1 MIKVI
6 LNNDDTFKN
15 IIISAFRYAI
25 GRHTYILDE
34 TLEFIE
40 EHSQVIDERVK
51 YVMLRDID
59 NRLSEWD
66 AGCWEFDKER
76 IIEFQKWLLELEVK

>member
-1 MIKVI
+1 MI
-6 LNNDDTFKN
+6 LENNSEFKN

-40 EHSQVIDERVK
+40 EHPQIINERVK
-51 YVMLRDID
+51 CVMLRDID

-66 AGCWEFDKER
+66 GLWEMDKER

>member
-1 MIKVI
+1 MLKMMIE
-6 LNNDDTFKN
+6 NNDEFKN

-40 EHSQVIDERVK
+40 EHPQIINERVK

-66 AGCWEFDKER
+66 GLWEMDKER

>member
-1 MIKVI
+1 MSKMI
-6 LNNDDTFKN
+6 LNNNSEFKN

-40 EHSQVIDERVK
+40 EHPKVIDERVK
-51 YVMLRDID
+51 YVMLREID

-66 AGCWEFDKER
+66 DHWEMDKER

>member
-1 MIKVI
+1 MLKMI
-6 LNNDDTFKN
+6 LNNDDAFKN

-66 AGCWEFDKER
+66 NHWEMDKER

>member
-1 MIKVI
+1 MLKMI

-66 AGCWEFDKER
+66 NHWELDKER
-76 IIEFQKWLLELEVK
+76 IIDFQKWLLELEVK

>member
-1 MIKVI
+1 MPKMIVD
-6 LNNDDTFKN
+6 NNSEFKN

-40 EHSQVIDERVK
+40 EHPKVIDERVK
-51 YVMLRDID
+51 YVMLREID

-66 AGCWEFDKER
+66 GLWEMDKER

>member
-1 MIKVI
+1 MLKII
-6 LNNDDTFKN
+6 LDNDDTFKN

-40 EHSQVIDERVK
+40 EHPTLIDERVK

-66 AGCWEFDKER
+66 NHWEFDKER
-76 IIEFQKWLLELEVK
+76 MIEFQKWLLELEVK

>member
-1 MIKVI
+1 MSKMI
-6 LNNDDTFKN
+6 LNNNSEFKN

-40 EHSQVIDERVK
+40 EHPKVIDERVK
-51 YVMLRDID
+51 YVMLREID
-59 NRLSEWD
+59 SRLSEWD
-66 AGCWEFDKER
+66 DHWEMDKER

>member
-1 MIKVI
+1 MPKMI
-6 LNNDDTFKN
+6 LENNSEFKN

-40 EHSQVIDERVK
+40 EHPKVIDERVK
-51 YVMLRDID
+51 YVMLREID
-59 NRLSEWD
+59 SRLSERD
-66 AGCWEFDKER
+66 GLWEMDKER

>member
-1 MIKVI
+1 MLKVI

-66 AGCWEFDKER
+66 NHWEMDKER

>member
-1 MIKVI
+1 MPKMI
-6 LNNDDTFKN
+6 LENNSEFKN

-40 EHSQVIDERVK
+40 EHPKVIDERVK
-51 YVMLRDID
+51 YVMLREID

-66 AGCWEFDKER
+66 GLWEMDKER

>member
-1 MIKVI
+1 MI
-6 LNNDDTFKN
+6 LENNSEFKN

-40 EHSQVIDERVK
+40 EHPKVIDERVK
-51 YVMLRDID
+51 YVMLREID
-59 NRLSEWD
+59 SRLSERD
-66 AGCWEFDKER
+66 GLWEMDKER

>member
-1 MIKVI
+1 MSKMI
-6 LNNDDTFKN
+6 LNNNSEFKN

-40 EHSQVIDERVK
+40 EHPKVIDERVK
-51 YVMLRDID
+51 YVMLREID

-66 AGCWEFDKER
+66 GLWEMDKER

>member
-1 MIKVI
+1 MSKMI
-6 LNNDDTFKN
+6 LNNNSEFKN

-40 EHSQVIDERVK
+40 EHPKIIDERVK
-51 YVMLRDID
+51 YVMLREID

-66 AGCWEFDKER
+66 DHWEMDKER

>member
-1 MIKVI
+1 MI
-6 LNNDDTFKN
+6 LENNAEFKN

-40 EHSQVIDERVK
+40 EHPKVIDERVK
-51 YVMLRDID
+51 YVMLREID
-59 NRLSEWD
+59 SRLSEWD
-66 AGCWEFDKER
+66 NCWEMDKER

>member
-1 MIKVI
+1 MLKII
-6 LNNDDTFKN
+6 LDNDDTFKN

-40 EHSQVIDERVK
+40 EHPTLIDERVK

-59 NRLSEWD
+59 NCLSEWD
-66 AGCWEFDKER
+66 NHWEIDKER

>member
-1 MIKVI
+1 MPKMI
-6 LNNDDTFKN
+6 LENNSEFKN

-40 EHSQVIDERVK
+40 EHPKVIDERVK
-51 YVMLRDID
+51 YVMLREID
-59 NRLSEWD
+59 SRLSEWD
-66 AGCWEFDKER
+66 DHWEMDKER

>member
-1 MIKVI
+1 MPKMI
-6 LNNDDTFKN
+6 LENNSEFKN

-40 EHSQVIDERVK
+40 EHPKVIDERVK
-51 YVMLRDID
+51 YVMLREID

-66 AGCWEFDKER
+66 DHWEMDKER

>member
-1 MIKVI
+1 MPKMI
-6 LNNDDTFKN
+6 LENNSEFKN

-40 EHSQVIDERVK
+40 EHPKVIDERVK
-51 YVMLRDID
+51 YVMLREID
-59 NRLSEWD
+59 SRLSEWD
-66 AGCWEFDKER
+66 NCWEMDKER

>member
-1 MIKVI
+1 MPKMI
-6 LNNDDTFKN
+6 LENNSEFKN

-40 EHSQVIDERVK
+40 EHPKVIDERVK
-51 YVMLRDID
+51 YVMLREID
-59 NRLSEWD
+59 SRLSEWD
-66 AGCWEFDKER
+66 NWWEMDKER

>member
-6 LNNDDTFKN
+6 LNNDDSFKN

-25 GRHTYILDE
+25 CRHTYILDE

>member
-1 MIKVI
+1 MSKMIVE
-6 LNNDDTFKN
+6 NNSEFKN

-40 EHSQVIDERVK
+40 EHPKVIDERVK
-51 YVMLRDID
+51 YVMLREID

-66 AGCWEFDKER
+66 DHWEMDKER
-76 IIEFQKWLLELEVK
+76 IIQFQKWLLELEVK

>member
-1 MIKVI
+1 MQKMI
-6 LNNDDTFKN
+6 LNNNSEFKN

-40 EHSQVIDERVK
+40 EHPKVIDERVK
-51 YVMLRDID
+51 YIMLREID

-66 AGCWEFDKER
+66 GLWEMDKER

>member
-1 MIKVI
+1 MPKMI
-6 LNNDDTFKN
+6 LENNSEFKN

-40 EHSQVIDERVK
+40 EHPKVIDERVK
-51 YVMLRDID
+51 YVMLREID
-59 NRLSEWD
+59 SRLSEWD
-66 AGCWEFDKER
+66 NHWEMDKER
-76 IIEFQKWLLELEVK
+76 IIEFQKWLLELEAK

>member
-1 MIKVI
+1 MLKII
-6 LNNDDTFKN
+6 LDNDDTFKN

-40 EHSQVIDERVK
+40 EHPTLIDERVK
-51 YVMLRDID
+51 NVMLRDID

-66 AGCWEFDKER
+66 NHWEMDKER

>member
-1 MIKVI
+1 MSKMI
-6 LNNDDTFKN
+6 LENNSEFKN

-40 EHSQVIDERVK
+40 EHPKVIDERVK
-51 YVMLRDID
+51 YVMLREID

-66 AGCWEFDKER
+66 DHWEMDKER

>member
-1 MIKVI
+1 MSKMI
-6 LNNDDTFKN
+6 LNNNSEFKN

-40 EHSQVIDERVK
+40 EHPTLIDERVK

-66 AGCWEFDKER
+66 NHWEMDKER

>member
-1 MIKVI
+1 MLKVI

-66 AGCWEFDKER
+66 NHWEMDKER
-76 IIEFQKWLLELEVK
+76 IIEFQKWLLELEVI